1 MFNTIPNKDVNIYIP
16 DIVAVIMGG
25 NMTLFETGER
35 NCNNMPRYCMDSRT
49 SMIYTLQPSR
59 QPKRF
64 MASMKSSLTSKYEQ
78 VSLKTI
84 IPIWNLFNNITTNI

>member
-1 MFNTIPNKDVNIYIP
+1 M
-16 DIVAVIMGG
+16 AVIKGG
-25 NMTLFETGER
+25 NMSLFGTGER
-35 NCNNMPRYCMDSRT
+35 NCNNFSLNMPRYCMDSHT
-49 SMIYTLQPSR
+49 SMIYTLQSLR

-64 MASMKSSLTSKYEQ
+64 MASMKSSLTSKYDQ